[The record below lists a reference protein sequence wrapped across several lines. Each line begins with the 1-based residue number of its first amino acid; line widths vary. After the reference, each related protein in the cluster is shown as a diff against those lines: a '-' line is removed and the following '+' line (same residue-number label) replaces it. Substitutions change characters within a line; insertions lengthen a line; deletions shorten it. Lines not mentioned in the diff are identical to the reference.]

1 MSAVAQHIAEPVQKA
16 ITSFAD
22 FCVYDAWKSGDE
34 KKDKSFVGIRLENS
48 QPKIYFPMGY
58 RPAKPFE
65 DICKQDFYRLVA
77 VLNDKSLQKYFSE
90 DDLKKSQLDFPF
102 YSFLAVLQY
111 YLDFGYFVES
121 ETIYKKGFSGKISW
135 PRTIKRIKPQVIK
148 DEFGRH
154 QVVYLNLI
162 TRKASY
168 REDNL
173 ITLVHKY
180 CVKESARLIG
190 PLYGVSE
197 NEVEDSEL
205 LFDYEL
211 FAEVIQD
218 KIAATFNDKHLELFH
233 AMLKVVRY
241 LGNKENRGENGEEPE
256 TLFGVNTFAPIWE
269 GMVDRIFGNLPQG
282 LSKSVFNPHLKW
294 NGTNLDVESEEEKV
308 LNDPKR
314 STLRPDTIMVIGQE
328 IASDAAHPRNDEK
341 EVAGVYILDSKY
353 YKFGITHNKA
363 HLPGAESVCKQM
375 AYAEYVEQKVLK
387 KEIPAFAGKTS
398 SNIYNAFVMPYCA
411 DGDPSPHSGIMP
423 TKATSCQ
430 VVKETPPDGSAQDD
444 TGAAPFGMKF
454 EGYIYGDWKTV
465 PDANRPYY
473 KIACVLLD
481 VKSVMQN
488 YANSTNAQKEL
499 AKLMLR

>member
-1 MSAVAQHIAEPVQKA
+1 MSAVTQHIAEPAQKA
-16 ITSFAD
+16 VTSFAD

-34 KKDKSFVGIRLENS
+34 KKDKSFVGIRLEDG

-58 RPAKPFE
+58 RPAKPSE

-148 DEFGRH
+148 DEFGHH

-180 CVKESARLIG
+180 CVKASAKLIG

-233 AMLKVVRY
+233 AMLKVVRH

-269 GMVDRIFGNLPQG
+269 GMVDKIFGNLPQG
-282 LSKSVFNPHLKW
+282 LSKSDFNPHLMW
-294 NGTNLDVESEEEKV
+294 NGANLDVESEEEKV

-314 STLRPDTIMVIGQE
+314 STLRPDTIMVDG
-328 IASDAAHPRNDEK
+328 DNLF
-341 EVAGVYILDSKY
+341 VLDSKY

-375 AYAEYVEQKVLK
+375 AYAEYVEQKRGYAP
-387 KEIPAFAGKTS
+387 EHIF
-398 SNIYNAFVMPYCA
+398 NAFIMPYCA
-411 DGDPSPHSGIMP
+411 
-423 TKATSCQ
+423 
-430 VVKETPPDGSAQDD
+430 GSEDAS
-444 TGAAPFGMKF
+444 ASSAPFGMKS
-454 EGYIYGDWKTV
+454 EGYIYGDWKEINKQT
-465 PDANRPYY
+465 DGKQNSKYRPYH
-473 KIACVLLD
+473 KIACILLD

-488 YANSTNAQKEL
+488 YAADPNAQREL
-499 AKLMLR
+499 AKRISRQQ

>member
-1 MSAVAQHIAEPVQKA
+1 MSAVAQHIAEPAQKA
-16 ITSFAD
+16 IPSFAD
-22 FCVYDAWKSGDE
+22 FCVYDAWKSSDE
-34 KKDKSFVGIRLENS
+34 KKDKSFVGIWLEDG

-65 DICKQDFYRLVA
+65 DICKLDFYRLVA

-90 DDLKKSQLDFPF
+90 EDLKKSQLDFPF

-135 PRTIKRIKPQVIK
+135 PRTIKRIKPQVVK
-148 DEFGRH
+148 DEFGHH

-180 CVKESARLIG
+180 CVKAAAKLIG

-197 NEVEDSEL
+197 NEVEDAEL

-241 LGNKENRGENGEEPE
+241 LENKENRSEDGEEPE
-256 TLFGVNTFAPIWE
+256 ALFGVNTFAPVWE
-269 GMVDRIFGNLPQG
+269 AMVDKIFGNLPQG
-282 LSKSVFNPHLKW
+282 LSKGDFNPHLMW
-294 NGTNLDVESEEEKV
+294 NGANLDVESEEEKV

-314 STLRPDTIMVIGQE
+314 STLRPDTIMVIERE
-328 IASDAAHPRNDEK
+328 IASDAAHPRNDAK
-341 EVAGVYILDSKY
+341 DVAGVYILDSKY
-353 YKFGITHNKA
+353 YKFGVVGESFDRKRF
-363 HLPGAESVCKQM
+363 LPGAESVCKQM
-375 AYAEYVEQKVLK
+375 AYAEYVE
-387 KEIPAFAGKTS
+387 KERGFAPDR
-398 SNIYNAFVMPYCA
+398 IYNAFIMPYCA
-411 DGDPSPHSGIMP
+411 
-423 TKATSCQ
+423 
-430 VVKETPPDGSAQDD
+430 GSEDSSASS
-444 TGAAPFGMKF
+444 APFGMKF
-454 EGYIYGDWKTV
+454 EGYIYGDWKIV
-465 PDANRPYY
+465 PDANRPYH
-473 KIACVLLD
+473 KIACILLD
-481 VKSVMQN
+481 VKAVMHN
-488 YANSTNAQKEL
+488 YAADSNAQKEL
-499 AKLMLR
+499 AKRISRQQ